1 MGTFIVG
8 PSCLSHQLCLS
19 EHSKALILFPL
30 TSKARLTSI
39 PPFNAPAE
47 STSAGFLFSNWG

>member
-1 MGTFIVG
+1 MGTFIVR
-8 PSCLSHQLCLS
+8 PSCLPHQLCLS
-19 EHSKALILFPL
+19 ERSKALILFPL

-47 STSAGFLFSNWG
+47 STSAGFLFFNWS